1 MKTKRRTL
9 IVLLVFVLAAGAA
22 LALLT
27 HANQKAEQAAS
38 EAEDGSIPLLDGTT
52 ATLESVSIQYGG
64 ETLTLRP
71 SDDGWTLTEDPAY
84 HLDDSACS
92 TIRTALAGMKAK
104 RQLEAQPGED
114 YGFDAPQ
121 LVVNVSAAGESTT
134 LTVGATVALIVLIS
148 MPKLRNVLMIR
159 SLLAF
164 CSSIS
169 IVGSSFS
176 KCFIRSIVGKR

>member
-38 EAEDGSIPLLDGTT
+38 EAEDGSIPLLDVTT

-64 ETLTLRP
+64 ETLTLRL

-92 TIRTALAGMKAK
+92 TIRTEGCPSAPAVASAIALGSFGSCACASVNQTLKRAK
-104 RQLEAQPGED
+104 GSS
-114 YGFDAPQ
+114 
-121 LVVNVSAAGESTT
+121 VINVSLT
-134 LTVGATVALIVLIS
+134 LERGLVEHRLPLNGDCGQAC
-148 MPKLRNVLMIR
+148 
-159 SLLAF
+159 F
-164 CSSIS
+164 Y
-169 IVGSSFS
+169 GS
-176 KCFIRSIVGKR
+176 RHDQ